1 MLVSYF
7 LVAIGLAMDAFAV
20 SISSGICI
28 PDLRPR
34 HALRAAS
41 AFGLFQF
48 LMPVA
53 GWLLGSTFRGL
64 ILVGIHWIAFG
75 LLAVVG
81 CKMIFEAIKARNEE
95 ACEDDAKAASIL
107 NLPGLLVLSV
117 ATSIDALAV
126 GLSYSVLGTPILL
139 PAAIIGLV
147 TFALCVVG
155 CEFGKRIG
163 ARFERWATLAGGI
176 VLVGIGAKIAI
187 EHLVKAV

>member
-64 ILVGIHWIAFG
+64 IQGFDHWIAFG

-81 CKMIFEAIKARNEE
+81 GKMVFEAIKARSEE
-95 ACEDDAKAASIL
+95 ACAWSSGVDDVEA
-107 NLPGLLVLSV
+107 
-117 ATSIDALAV
+117 
-126 GLSYSVLGTPILL
+126 
-139 PAAIIGLV
+139 
-147 TFALCVVG
+147 
-155 CEFGKRIG
+155 
-163 ARFERWATLAGGI
+163 
-176 VLVGIGAKIAI
+176 
-187 EHLVKAV
+187 

>member
-64 ILVGIHWIAFG
+64 ILVGI
-75 LLAVVG
+75 
-81 CKMIFEAIKARNEE
+81 
-95 ACEDDAKAASIL
+95 
-107 NLPGLLVLSV
+107 
-117 ATSIDALAV
+117 
-126 GLSYSVLGTPILL
+126 
-139 PAAIIGLV
+139 
-147 TFALCVVG
+147 
-155 CEFGKRIG
+155 
-163 ARFERWATLAGGI
+163 
-176 VLVGIGAKIAI
+176 GAKIAI

>member
-1 MLVSYF
+1 MLVSYI

-34 HALRAAS
+34 HALRAAA

-53 GWLLGSTFRGL
+53 GWLLGSTFSGL
-64 ILVGIHWIAFG
+64 IQGFDHWIAFG
-75 LLAVVG
+75 LLAIVG
-81 CKMIFEAIKARNEE
+81 GKMIFEAIKARNEE
-95 ACEDDAKAASIL
+95 ACEDDGKAASIL
-107 NLPGLLVLSV
+107 SLPGLLVLSV

-163 ARFERWATLAGGI
+163 AKFERWATLAGGL

-187 EHLVKAV
+187 EHLVRAV